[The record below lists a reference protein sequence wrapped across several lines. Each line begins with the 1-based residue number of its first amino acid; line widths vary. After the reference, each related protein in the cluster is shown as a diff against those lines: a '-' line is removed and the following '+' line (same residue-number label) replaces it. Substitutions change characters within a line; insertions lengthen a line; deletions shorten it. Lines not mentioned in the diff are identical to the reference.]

1 MATTGL
7 ALALKGTMRL
17 LLIASIGVLLATG
30 TGCNS
35 GDLTGIGGPAADD
48 DDGPGS
54 HGTVDPNDPHNGN
67 QDEAIPPVAPTE
79 FDTDGDGIPN
89 EDDYIPC
96 RAFYIKIWNQQVSS
110 AEVNLNQA
118 VIVDSSFFP
127 TEEVV
132 IEFINPVPGINI
144 IDFGGRL
151 EGSPE
156 DELHTEIWD
165 LTPVIYLH
173 ETMVRGNGQPEEV
186 VLSFDVNVTC

>member
-1 MATTGL
+1 MRILQIATL
-7 ALALKGTMRL
+7 
-17 LLIASIGVLLATG
+17 GVLLATA
-30 TGCNS
+30 TGCN
-35 GDLTGIGGPAADD
+35 GNDLATIGGPSQDES
-48 DDGPGS
+48 DGPDDR
-54 HGTVDPNDPHNGN
+54 VNPNDPHNGN
-67 QDEAIPPVAPTE
+67 QDEDVPPVAPNE

-96 RAFYIKIWNQQVSS
+96 QAFYIKIWNQEVSS
-110 AEVNLNQA
+110 AEVNLNSQS
-118 VIVDSSFFP
+118 IVDSSFFP
-127 TEEVV
+127 TDEVV

-165 LTPVIYLH
+165 LNDVIYLH